1 MLNELVASGEAQ
13 QLQER
18 RRTAA
23 VAAKLSGGYLQKA
36 APGVEAVVSG

>member
-18 RRTAA
+18 RRTA
-23 VAAKLSGGYLQKA
+23 VAAKLSGGNLQKA
-36 APGVEAVVSG
+36 APGLQAVVSG